1 MSCITDNGFIEP
13 FSLIMTLLPERIT
26 RIEPERMLSRIELPS
41 RVALMAAAA
50 LALAAGMPYS
60 AKAALGQPEASV
72 TADAQ
77 TLRGSIKSTDTGNYR
92 VHLIDLPSGTVLR
105 EYATLGGIVFAV
117 AWSGPTIPNLQQS
130 LGNYYASFVKGAQAS
145 RTGHHQ
151 LQIRQDDFVM
161 QSSGHMRAFIGR
173 AYLPQA
179 IPAGVS
185 LQELY

>member
-1 MSCITDNGFIEP
+1 
-13 FSLIMTLLPERIT
+13 
-26 RIEPERMLSRIELPS
+26 MLSRIELPS
-41 RVALMAAAA
+41 RIALMAAAA

-161 QSSGHMRAFIGR
+161 QSSGHMRAFTGR
-173 AYLPQA
+173 AYLPLA